1 MLDYFIPCLTNAIL
15 KVQNVEAYSCNL
27 VFLFISGQ
35 FPIKKS
41 RSYMGTQNVNRK
53 SSEVW
58 KLQLYKVSVL
68 GALRSGHAIKYF
80 KRGMLLIF
88 VY

>member
-1 MLDYFIPCLTNAIL
+1 MNYFIPCLTNAIP

-27 VFLFISGQ
+27 VFMFISGK
-35 FPIKKS
+35 FPVKKPW
-41 RSYMGTQNVNRK
+41 SYLGTQNVNRK

-58 KLQLYKVSVL
+58 ELQLYKLSIL
-68 GALRSGHAIKYF
+68 GALRSGHAREYF